1 MTSCPPSRYHPRM
14 PEAKYKAFISYAS
27 RYAPWVDRFHRDLER
42 SLKALGAKDRV
53 FFDCKELVSGQSWV
67 DQLERG
73 IEQTDHLILVLTPEA
88 LASEWVSKERSS
100 FMAGSRAQRLHV
112 VRLVDCSLP
121 AFLADLQ
128 FIDFVDCDDAG
139 YRDGLHRLLVGLLG
153 KDSRADLDLPADLT
167 APTPP
172 RTSLPDSLR
181 KRIVKCLRPLVEDLI
196 TRISIESVLRLEQ
209 NALDVGLPE
218 VAAERAL
225 VLATKADDPLAAALR
240 IVSTV
245 ADRLGPGLSPE
256 TTTELE
262 RLRDALSQLKERS
275 PEQGLL
281 GAWLAKV
288 RDDHARLVPYF
299 QQRTELDLLDRVYV
313 QLELRRDLADPM
325 ERMGKLGADG
335 EDGLHLAGP
344 LTVRQVLDLD
354 PAKHPSVS
362 RRWVILGD
370 PGAGKTTLLRHLAA
384 DLARATPSRWIPVFE
399 SLPRLMREPQWL
411 LDRLE
416 RQMKRSGEPS
426 DGLAAVLDRAGQEG
440 RLLVLLDGLD
450 EVLRDDRDD
459 AEALLRQVSSR
470 WPQTPILV
478 TSRPIGFRRPGAGF
492 QELELLPLDG
502 ERRREFLARW
512 FGRASGKPDVVR
524 AAEAAAGLETDA
536 SLRELASN
544 PLYLTLMAM
553 LIEQGTSPAANRS
566 QLYDQ
571 VFDLLLDGKHRSD
584 RTAIQCQAAVREV
597 LRHFAYTMTEDNRDS
612 ESLQQLEDRLY
623 RKEIDRARAK
633 LERVSRWRHN
643 LRRFLDDLAECTGIL
658 GEHDGPSTEWRFWH
672 RTFREALAAEEL
684 ARRYETGGQDEILA
698 HAREIAGDESRWA
711 EPYALLTGQ
720 IAEPDAL
727 VKALVQE
734 NAALGL
740 RALATA
746 QTLADETI
754 VEVLALS
761 DDWEERVEVY
771 GSLPDKLD
779 DPARTLSLIDR
790 LRQRTRNGN
799 DLYHLEQTAVAVG
812 QRWPDASRQVEDL
825 RGRFYDHID
834 PPPAGLFENVATK
847 DGHVKLWRRIEAGQ
861 FRMGSPEIEEGRS
874 DWEGPQHEVTIVSD
888 FQLAAVPVTQAQY
901 AAFDPEHRS
910 HFEGAQRPVDSVTW
924 YQAMA
929 FCGWL
934 ASHGATS
941 GARLPTE
948 EEWEYACRAGSTSR
962 FSFGDDESGLEQV
975 AWYGEGA
982 KGQTH
987 EVGQKDRNE
996 WKLYDMHGNVWEW
1009 TLSPWTDDYSEQAS
1023 SGSRT
1028 VDSAALPADLAEPLP
1043 RDRRV
1048 IRGGCYWD
1056 TPRGVRSAY
1065 RSHWG
1070 PWSELGLQGF
1080 RVLLPFAPSED

>member
-1 MTSCPPSRYHPRM
+1 M
-14 PEAKYKAFISYAS
+14 PGEITKYTAFISYAS
-27 RYAPWVDRFHRDLER
+27 RYAPWVARFHHDLER
-42 SLKALGAKDRV
+42 SLQSLGEKDRV
-53 FFDCKELVSGQSWV
+53 FFDRKELVSGQSWV

-73 IEQTDHLILVLTPEA
+73 IEQADHLILVLTPEA

-100 FMAGSRAQRLHV
+100 FMARNRAQRLHV

-128 FIDFVDCDDAG
+128 FINFVDYDAAA
-139 YRDGLHRLLVGLLG
+139 YREGLRRLLIGLLG
-153 KDSRADLDLPADLT
+153 EDSRADLDLPADLT
-167 APTPP
+167 VPTPP
-172 RTSLPDSLR
+172 RTTLPDSLR
-181 KRIVKCLRPLVEDLI
+181 KEIVTCLAPAMT
-196 TRISIESVLRLEQ
+196 TRLSRLAIESTLGLERTRLDGISDQ
-209 NALDVGLPE
+209 Q
-218 VAAERAL
+218 AAERTL
-225 VLATKADDPLAAALR
+225 VLATKADDPLAAAHR
-240 IVSTV
+240 TVSTLL
-245 ADRLGPGLSPE
+245 DELGDDLPPE
-256 TTTELE
+256 TTAELE
-262 RLRDALSQLKERS
+262 RLHGELSQLKERS

-281 GAWLAKV
+281 GAWLAKL

-313 QLELRRDLADPM
+313 QLELRRDLAEPM
-325 ERMGKLGADG
+325 ERLGKPGVDD

-384 DLARATPSRWIPVFE
+384 ELARAAPSRWIPVFE

-411 LDRLE
+411 LDRFE

-450 EVLRDDRDD
+450 EVPRDDRDD

-470 WPQTPILV
+470 WPSTPILV
-478 TSRPIGFRRPGAGF
+478 TSRPIGFRRPGGGF

-512 FGRASGKPDVVR
+512 FGRATGKPDFVR

-553 LIEQGTSPAANRS
+553 LIEQDVSPATNRTR
-566 QLYDQ
+566 LYDQ
-571 VFDLLLDGKHRSD
+571 VFDLLLDGKHRPD
-584 RTAIQCQAAVREV
+584 PRPIDAKLGVRQV
-597 LRHFAYTMTEDNRDS
+597 LRHLAFEMTRENRDA
-612 ESLQQLEDRLY
+612 EPVEQLEARLY
-623 RKEIDRARAK
+623 KQELASLREP
-633 LERVSRWRHN
+633 LECVPRWRCS
-643 LRRFLDDLAECTGIL
+643 LRPFLDDLAECTGIL
-658 GEHDGPSTEWRFWH
+658 GEHDGPGTEWRFWH

-698 HAREIAGDESRWA
+698 HARDIAGDESRWA

-720 IAEPDAL
+720 IEEPDAL
-727 VKALVQE
+727 VKALVKE

-740 RALATA
+740 RAMATA

-754 VEVLALS
+754 VEVLDLS
-761 DDWEERVEVY
+761 DDWEKRIEVY
-771 GSLPDKLD
+771 ASLPDKLD

-901 AAFDPEHRS
+901 AVFEPDHRS

-975 AWYGEGA
+975 AWYDKNSEYR
-982 KGQTH
+982 TH
-987 EVGQKDRNE
+987 DVGQKDPNK
-996 WKLYDMHGNVWEW
+996 WGLYDMHGNIFDW
-1009 TLSPWTDDYSEQAS
+1009 TLSPWTNGYSEQAS
-1023 SGSRT
+1023 QHDRT
-1028 VDSAALPADLAEPLP
+1028 VDPADLSADLAAPFP
-1043 RDRRV
+1043 RDHRV
-1048 IRGGCYWD
+1048 IRGGSGWNS
-1056 TPRGVRSAY
+1056 PRSVRSAY
-1065 RSHWG
+1065 RNHRG
-1070 PWSELGLQGF
+1070 PGNRNQDLGF